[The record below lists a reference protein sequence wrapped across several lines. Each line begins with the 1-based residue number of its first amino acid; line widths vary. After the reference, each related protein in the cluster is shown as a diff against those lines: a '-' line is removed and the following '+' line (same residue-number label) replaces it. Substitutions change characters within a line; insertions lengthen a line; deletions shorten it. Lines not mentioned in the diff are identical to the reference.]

1 MGKEQRRQYLASVH
15 RRYRRAGRH
24 GRARLLDEFCEDSGY
39 HRKYAIRL
47 LNGPPPDLVPKKR
60 GPRGVFYGKR
70 VVQALIE
77 IWTAAG
83 YPWSLRLKALLPV
96 WLPKLRNRLGI
107 TPAIEAQILK
117 ISARQIDRR
126 LKDHKR
132 QAKRRLYGR
141 TKPGTLLK
149 HQIPI
154 KTEHWDVKTP
164 GFSEVDLV
172 SHSGSK
178 SDGDFIHSMNLT
190 DILTTWVET
199 RAVMGKGEAG
209 VVAAIDD
216 IRNNLPFAL
225 VGVDSDNGSEFV
237 NHHLL
242 RYCKANDIQLTRGR
256 PYKKD
261 DNAHIEQ
268 KNWTHVRKLL
278 GYVRYDTRTALDAI
292 NDLYKG
298 DLRLLQNL
306 FLPSVK
312 LLRKER
318 VGSKV
323 RRHYDKA
330 RTPLD
335 RVIECANVNPIMVE
349 RLKAL
354 RAQLDPF
361 ALSASVD
368 RQIERIYELASNR
381 RASTDRAP
389 ELDREPTRAVDADAP
404 DAGMEKPCRDNG
416 LPAQL
421 SHPRLENR
429 KRKRFPTGAWKTLR
443 VSHSAHRPLRF
454 LVSFSRR
461 QGVRLGLLSQMA

>member
-1 MGKEQRRQYLASVH
+1 MGKEPRRQYLASIH
-15 RRYRRAGRH
+15 KRYRAASRDRRGRI
-24 GRARLLDEFCEDSGY
+24 LDEFCEVSGY

-47 LNGPPPDLVPKKR
+47 LNGPPPDPVPRKR
-60 GPRGVFYGKR
+60 RPRGVFYGKK
-70 VVQALIE
+70 VVQVLIE
-77 IWTAAG
+77 IWTASG
-83 YPWSLRLKALLPV
+83 YPWSVRLKALLPT
-96 WLPKLRNRLGI
+96 WLPRLRNRYGL
-107 TPAIEAQILK
+107 TPKIEAQILK

-132 QAKRRLYGR
+132 QAKKRLYGR

-154 KTEHWDVKTP
+154 KTEHWDVKTA
-164 GFSEVDLV
+164 GFGEVDLV

-178 SDGDFIHSMNLT
+178 ADGEFIHSLNLT

-199 RAVMGKGEAG
+199 RAVMGKGETG
-209 VVAAIDD
+209 VVAAIED
-216 IRNNLPFAL
+216 IRRNLPFAL

-242 RYCKANDIQLTRGR
+242 RYCRVNDIQLTRGR

-278 GYVRYDTRTALDAI
+278 GYVRYDTDNALTAI
-292 NDLYKG
+292 NDLYRG

-323 RRHYDKA
+323 RRFYDKA

-335 RVIECANVNPIMVE
+335 RVMECSGIDSAMVAMF
-349 RLKAL
+349 KQL
-354 RAQLDPF
+354 RDRLDPF
-361 ALSASVD
+361 LLSASVD
-368 RQIERIYELASNR
+368 RQIERIFELASNPR
-381 RASTDRAP
+381 TLAP
-389 ELDREPTRAVDADAP
+389 RPPEQGCDSTRAVDADAP
-404 DAGMEKPCRDNG
+404 AAGMEKPCRDNG

-429 KRKRFPTGAWKTLR
+429 QRKRFPTGAWKTLR
-443 VSHSAHRPLRF
+443 VSHSAHRPLR
-454 LVSFSRR
+454 LRVSFSGRHSLT
-461 QGVRLGLLSQMA
+461 LG

>member
-1 MGKEQRRQYLASVH
+1 MGKEQRRQYLGSVH
-15 RRYRRAGRH
+15 RRYRTASRH

-47 LNGPPPDLVPKKR
+47 LSGPPPDLEPKKR
-60 GPRGVFYGKR
+60 RPRGVFYGKR
-70 VVQALIE
+70 VIQALIE

-107 TPAIEAQILK
+107 TRAIETQILK

-132 QAKRRLYGR
+132 KAKRRLYGR

-178 SDGDFIHSMNLT
+178 SDGEFIHSMNLT

-242 RYCKANDIQLTRGR
+242 RYCKANEIQLTRGR

-278 GYVRYDTRTALDAI
+278 GYVRYDTQTALDAI

-312 LLRKER
+312 LSRKER
-318 VGSKV
+318 IGSKV
-323 RRHYDKA
+323 RRYYDQA

-335 RVIECANVNPIMVE
+335 RVIECSGIDSAMVATFK
-349 RLKAL
+349 RLL
-354 RAQLDPF
+354 DQLDPF

-368 RQIERIYELASNR
+368 RQIEGIYALASTRRIPSDRVPEPNR
-381 RASTDRAP
+381 ES
-389 ELDREPTRAVDADAP
+389 TRAVDADAP
-404 DAGMEKPCRDNG
+404 AAGMEKLCRDNG

-421 SHPRLENR
+421 SHTRLENR
-429 KRKRFPTGAWKTLR
+429 ERKRFPTVARKTLR
-443 VSHSAHRPLRF
+443 VSHSAHRPLRL
-454 LVSFSRR
+454 LVSFS
-461 QGVRLGLLSQMA
+461 GHHSLTLG